1 MRRRNFILALSVL
14 VIAAV
19 VPAQKELW
27 QAGSR
32 SFHFVAAWCQR
43 RAKLNE
49 RQKRMDA
56 ASKDLMAIA
65 QAELAHIQKW
75 GKFAK
80 LEELVSNSD
89 LGPEMTGRHGYV
101 YSIGL
106 KGNAITTSAYPAPG
120 EQLPAVVNTISGP
133 GLAPVL
139 ARLQKEQHAQ

>member
-14 VIAAV
+14 AIAAV
-19 VPAQKELW
+19 IPARNELW

-32 SFHFVAAWCQR
+32 SFHFVTAWCQR

-49 RQKRMDA
+49 RQKRIDA
-56 ASKDLMAIA
+56 ASKDLTTIE

-80 LEELVSNSD
+80 LEELVSDRD

-101 YSIGL
+101 YSIRLDGS
-106 KGNAITTSAYPAPG
+106 AITASAYPAPG
-120 EQLPAVVNTISGP
+120 EQLPAVVNTVSGP

-139 ARLQKEQHAQ
+139 ARLQKEHQ